1 MNGRVPA
8 FPRGVTDNA
17 GTTGFVSLPDDAIV
31 AVDLASG
38 RVRWRAPAAGRPLL
52 ATRAG
57 LLVVRRSG
65 EQVGLVL
72 LDPESGEVVRDLGT
86 LPVPDWAGAEW
97 DHSDGFVALA
107 HPRDGDAEVVWR
119 ATRRYRGG
127 AAPPANLVAAQSGT
141 GGETGG
147 VVEVDLAGGRL
158 EARADSPPGLLD
170 AEVAE
175 RARTTVSSGD
185 RVYSLESA
193 PAPDGST
200 SVVLT
205 ASREGHD
212 APLWETVL
220 DRSTTRRPPPLR
232 Q

>member
-1 MNGRVPA
+1 M
-8 FPRGVTDNA
+8 
-17 GTTGFVSLPDDAIV
+17 
-31 AVDLASG
+31 
-38 RVRWRAPAAGRPLL
+38 
-52 ATRAG
+52 
-57 LLVVRRSG
+57 
-65 EQVGLVL
+65 
-72 LDPESGEVVRDLGT
+72 
-86 LPVPDWAGAEW
+86 
-97 DHSDGFVALA
+97 
-107 HPRDGDAEVVWR
+107 
-119 ATRRYRGG
+119 
-127 AAPPANLVAAQSGT
+127 
-141 GGETGG
+141 
-147 VVEVDLAGGRL
+147 DLAGGRL